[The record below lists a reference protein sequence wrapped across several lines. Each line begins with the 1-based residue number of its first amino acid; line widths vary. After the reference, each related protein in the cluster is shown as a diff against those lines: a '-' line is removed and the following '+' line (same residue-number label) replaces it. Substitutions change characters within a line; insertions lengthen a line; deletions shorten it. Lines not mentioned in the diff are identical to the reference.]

1 MNRIGKKTKKSI
13 KVFNKSISHDTLF
26 ALILCTIICI
36 SMIYTTIYRN
46 KKLSKNTEVVCAE
59 IIDIYQ
65 VNKGKMIW
73 RYEMKYKFYINYKE
87 YVWIHSVQNNELDKI
102 HIGDCIEIIV
112 SLDNTKV
119 QKWNKSKGTFK
130 CR

>member
-1 MNRIGKKTKKSI
+1 
-13 KVFNKSISHDTLF
+13 
-26 ALILCTIICI
+26 
-36 SMIYTTIYRN
+36 
-46 KKLSKNTEVVCAE
+46 
-59 IIDIYQ
+59 
-65 VNKGKMIW
+65 
-73 RYEMKYKFYINYKE
+73 MKYKFYINDKE
-87 YVWIHSVQNNELDKI
+87 YVWKHSVQNNELDKI

>member
-26 ALILCTIICI
+26 ALILCTIIGI

-73 RYEMKYKFYINYKE
+73 RYEMKYKFYINDKE
-87 YVWIHSVQNNELDKI
+87 YVWKHSVQNNELDKI

>member
-73 RYEMKYKFYINYKE
+73 RYEMKYKFYINDKE
-87 YVWIHSVQNNELDKI
+87 YVWKHSVQNNELDKI

>member
-112 SLDNTKV
+112 SLDDTKV

>member
-26 ALILCTIICI
+26 ALILCTIIGI

>member
-1 MNRIGKKTKKSI
+1 
-13 KVFNKSISHDTLF
+13 
-26 ALILCTIICI
+26 
-36 SMIYTTIYRN
+36 MIYTTIYRN

-73 RYEMKYKFYINYKE
+73 RYEMKYKFYINDKE
-87 YVWIHSVQNNELDKI
+87 YVWKHSVQNNELDKI